1 MAQQLDVWL
10 LASHIGTLSQVDGR
24 LGFAYSAL
32 WLDQAAASLAVGTG
46 GGTGVASATSPLSL
60 SLPLRAEPFDD
71 RDTRPFFAGL
81 LPEGDKRRLIAQVL
95 QVSRQNDFALL
106 DGIGG
111 ECAGAVTLLKTG
123 QAPTLANEAGATR
136 WLNDADLLRL
146 LDDMPQRPMLAGQ
159 QGLRL
164 SLAGAQDKLPV
175 VATERGRIGLP
186 LNGAPSSH
194 ILKPAIAGVD
204 GSVFNEA
211 FCMTLAAAMKLN
223 VASVRIQRV
232 ADRQF
237 LLVQRHDRRPVAE
250 TTGPQSDRG
259 AIEQPLIQAPPT
271 PTDPPTRPTTRL
283 HQEDFCQALGVP
295 PEHKYQNEGGPDL
308 AQCFALL
315 RQATRPSAPHI
326 LRLLDTVVFN
336 ALIGNHDAHG
346 KNFSILYQ
354 QAGAGLA
361 PLYDA
366 LSTAVNAHLTDKMA
380 MKIGGKYRF
389 SEVMARH
396 WAQFARDAG
405 LSPAQVKRRILEIAR
420 RLPDLARD
428 THARFDAQ
436 GDSHPI
442 LGQIV
447 ALTAERCGLTRRRLT
462 TADKA

>member
-1 MAQQLDVWL
+1 MAKQLDVWL
-10 LASHIGTLSQVDGR
+10 SGSHIGTLSQVAGR
-24 LGFAYSAL
+24 LGFVYTAR
-32 WLDQAAASLAVGTG
+32 WLDQAGATG
-46 GGTGVASATSPLSL
+46 DAKVTSPLSQ
-60 SLPLRAEPFDD
+60 SLPLQAEPFDD
-71 RDTRPFFAGL
+71 RATRPFFAGL
-81 LPEGDKRRLIAQVL
+81 LPEGDKRRLIAQAL

-111 ECAGAVTLLKTG
+111 ECAGAVTLLEPG
-123 QAPTLANEAGATR
+123 QTPTVVSEATAMR
-136 WLNDADLLRL
+136 WLDDTGLLRL

-175 VATERGRIGLP
+175 VATDDGRIGLP

-194 ILKPAIAGVD
+194 ILKPPITGVD
-204 GSVFNEA
+204 GSVFNES
-211 FCMTLAAAMKLN
+211 FCMNLAAALKLS
-223 VASVRIQRV
+223 VAPVRIQRV

-237 LLVQRHDRRPVAE
+237 LLVQRYDRLPFAE
-250 TTGPQSDRG
+250 TSAVAAATPPDG
-259 AIEQPLIQAPPT
+259 APVDVLQPRPP
-271 PTDPPTRPTTRL
+271 TRL

-295 PEHKYQNEGGPDL
+295 PEHKYQHEGGPDL

-326 LRLLDTVVFN
+326 LRLLDAVVFN

-346 KNFSILYQ
+346 KNFSILYGHT
-354 QAGAGLA
+354 GAGLA

-366 LSTAVNAHLTDKMA
+366 LSTAVYPHLTDKMA

-389 SEVMARH
+389 TEVMARH
-396 WAQFARDAG
+396 WANFARDAG

-428 THARFDAQ
+428 IQARLDAQ

-447 ALTAERCGLTRRRLT
+447 ALTAQRCDLTLRRLT
-462 TADKA
+462 APAADPA